1 VGHVKDNPK
10 EEKRR
15 VRNKMKNKMIG
26 VAAVLLIA
34 LMLAGVSYALW
45 SKTIYIYGDVYTG
58 DVDAEVGETFSWEA
72 YDAQGNTIPEEKK
85 TMTVDIYRDEVDPQ
99 IFYVDIFDL
108 YPCITI
114 HIDFEIWNTGTVP
127 WIVQSVTLTS
137 TDFPGTVTFTPP
149 DLIGTQVEPG
159 EYVNADLE
167 IHITN
172 AADENSQYGFTVEIL
187 VVQWNEYVPPVGGG

>member
-1 VGHVKDNPK
+1 VPRVGHVKDNPK

-58 DVDAEVGETFSWEA
+58 DIDAEVGETFSWEA
-72 YDAQGNTIPEEKK
+72 YDADGNVIPREKK
-85 TMTVDIYRDEVDPQ
+85 TMDVDIYRDAVDPQ

-127 WIVQSVTLTS
+127 WIVQNVTLTS
-137 TDFPGTVTFTPP
+137 TNFPGTVTFTPP
-149 DLIGTQVEPG
+149 DLIGTQVDPDS
-159 EYVNADLE
+159 YVGADLE

-172 AADENSQYGFTVEIL
+172 EALEDSEYGFTVEIL
-187 VVQWNEYVPPVGGG
+187 VVQWNEYAPQ